1 MRVVKTRGM
10 TGAYPVYNNMPT
22 VNLPS
27 AEVLGFRTGLE
38 QDRPFYYSDDTH
50 YWESQRPAELQRARE
65 SYMSGFPAGVQDPAT
80 DPRMNNAIEPV
91 YPMNWVS
98 PAGDVEAIASSLG
111 MLSEGDYLG
120 AGIGGGLALAGVFLP
135 GSFQTKSTMAD
146 GVLERS
152 LDSKGMIHPNA
163 VRAIIDSKNTGE
175 TEKYL
180 LSSALENVTVDP
192 ATGRVNYNELK
203 QKVDEL
209 VPRMRAEESGEYAD
223 YGLDNVFEENY
234 LLPGVEKPKSEMVG
248 LFPEQEGIY
257 PVHDGH
263 LDEPGYG
270 HYRSAVLPQDPETAY
285 ITEIQSDAATSERAR
300 NMVLDD
306 PKIDEVGRHMIIMN
320 RPVHPTI
327 SAINNTTG
335 SNLSAWDDIQTRLY
349 DFDYDQMMETIL
361 KSENPTEALESYP
374 MVKPDELVRVLDNS
388 RSSMSLKIEDER
400 LNSFVDEGLNG
411 LKEFIAE
418 FQTNGNLM
426 SKDDLVDLVLSDK
439 FENAQTKISRNRLML
454 QNEIEAMLSSHFYK
468 IMEGV
473 PLEASPLKSERIKK
487 SWINSFFYSRNTLDN
502 PFLADK
508 PDLKQ
513 ALKTFDESNKA
524 YYLLDNLKTT
534 INRANAGYSQTS
546 EHFFSHLEYDINNG
560 LDYDTWQELK
570 NYTPNP
576 ITKSSIKNYTERILQ
591 EAVDDV
597 VSKNPQAKRI
607 RIPVGNTAA
616 KIQGHNSVTGSTAK
630 YDKMNKTI
638 KRVIGVKPNKVSG
651 PGGFEYWEFDLPE
664 GGFEKQVFKFG
675 GKIKPIK
682 KRKGKFGIIKQ

>member
-38 QDRPFYYSDDTH
+38 QDRPFYYSDDTQ

-65 SYMSGFPAGVQDPAT
+65 SYMSGFPAGVEDPAT

-98 PAGDVEAIASSLG
+98 PSGDVEAIASSLG
-111 MLSEGDYLG
+111 MLAEGDYLG

-135 GSFQTKSTMAD
+135 GSFQVKSTMAD

-180 LSSALENVTVDP
+180 LSSALENVAVDP

-223 YGLDNVFEENY
+223 YGYDNVFEENY

-257 PVHDGH
+257 PVHGAH

-285 ITEIQSDAATSERAR
+285 ITEIQSDAATSDLAKSS
-300 NMVLDD
+300 VLDHPEMD
-306 PKIDEVGRHMIIMN
+306 NTGRHIDVM
-320 RPVHPTI
+320 
-327 SAINNTTG
+327 NNTYDLNTIKG
-335 SNLSAWDDIQTRLY
+335 NNY

-361 KSENPTEALESYP
+361 KSEDPEKALKEYP
-374 MVKPDELVRVLDNS
+374 MVKPEAIRARINLNQGQIDNIQDD
-388 RSSMSLKIEDER
+388 KVED
-400 LNSFVDEGLNG
+400 FLNG
-411 LKEFIAE
+411 
-418 FQTNGNLM
+418 
-426 SKDDLVDLVLSDK
+426 VLSDLEGAVSSFFSNKEKMSFQDVYDLDRMIDNKLGDIAPYK
-439 FENAQTKISRNRLML
+439 FEILDELETFLGQQFDEIATNLYPPGTDLRGSRARYIQDVLSGNHMGSFKGNPEIKELFDSWKDIREAQLFLKNMRRTLIGVPYGASQSSQRFFMAL
-454 QNEIEAMLSSHFYK
+454 QN
-468 IMEGV
+468 
-473 PLEASPLKSERIKK
+473 
-487 SWINSFFYSRNTLDN
+487 
-502 PFLADK
+502 
-508 PDLKQ
+508 DLYGG
-513 ALKTFDESNKA
+513 LN
-524 YYLLDNLKTT
+524 
-534 INRANAGYSQTS
+534 
-546 EHFFSHLEYDINNG
+546 YD
-560 LDYDTWQELK
+560 LFQEFA

-576 ITKSSIKNYTERILQ
+576 ITKSSVKNYTERILQ

-607 RIPVGNTAA
+607 RIPVGKTAA
-616 KIQGHNSVTGSTAK
+616 KIQGHDSVKGSTVK
-630 YDKMNKTI
+630 YDKMDKTI
-638 KRVIGVKPNKVSG
+638 KRVLGVKPNKVAG

-675 GKIKPIK
+675 GKIKAIK